1 MLHQMERFSR
11 SRGEAGNRRYHPR
24 MLLVGLT
31 GGMGAGK
38 STVSRILE
46 RRGAVVYDADVLA
59 RQAVLPG
66 TPGYTKVTELFGPE
80 VIGQDGEIDRQTLA
94 GRVFSDHEARTAL
107 ESIIHPEVFR
117 LLSEGVEDHRDSD
130 RIVVFDAP
138 LLVETGF
145 HDVCDSVVLV
155 TASTDAQIER
165 VVRERGLTED
175 AVRARLAAQ
184 RSDADKERVADFV
197 IRNDGSLEDLERSV
211 DELWET
217 LVERE
222 REKRA
227 GG

>member
-1 MLHQMERFSR
+1 
-11 SRGEAGNRRYHPR
+11 

-38 STVSRILE
+38 STVGRLLE

-66 TPGYTKVTELFGPE
+66 TPGYTKVTELFGAE
-80 VIGQDGEIDRQTLA
+80 ILAEDGEIDRQALA

-117 LLSEGVEDHRDSD
+117 LLSEGMEDHRDSD

-145 HDVCDSVVLV
+145 HDLCDAVILV
-155 TASTDAQIER
+155 TASEEAQVDR
-165 VVRERGLTED
+165 VVRERGMTEES
-175 AVRARLAAQ
+175 VRARLSTQ
-184 RSDADKERVADFV
+184 TSDAEKERVADIV
-197 IRNDGSLEDLERSV
+197 IRNDGSPEDLERAV
-211 DELWET
+211 DDLWKT

-222 REKRA
+222 RAKRPGA
-227 GG
+227 